1 MANLT
6 TLAMV
11 GLADAELI
19 VSTAMVG
26 LVDAELVFNGDGRA
40 CRCRANFQW
49 RWSGLPMRS

>member
-26 LVDAELVFNGDGRA
+26 LVDAELIFNDDGRA
-40 CRCRANFQW
+40 CRCRANVQW